1 MKFLLI
7 NLILLFAGCSIP
19 EEESAGQTSVRL
31 ISTEHVMTLDTW
43 AKWQRSCALCH
54 VAGEGGAPRMGD
66 PAAWRSRL
74 LQGQEKLLENT
85 VIGLNRMPPLG
96 YCMDCS
102 EEDFISL
109 IIMMAGE

>member
-1 MKFLLI
+1 MKLLLTI
-7 NLILLFAGCSIP
+7 LTLLFAGCSIP
-19 EEESAGQTSVRL
+19 EEEPADQASIRL
-31 ISTEHVMTLDTW
+31 TSTESAITPDAL
-43 AKWQRSCALCH
+43 AKWRRSCALCH